1 MGSQTNRRLGSGIV
15 SPFGVLDS
23 GGVDPRRK
31 RTIRLTV
38 ALTAAVLL
46 AGALIYTSFS
56 ASSPAKTPTQLL
68 AGAVPGRSYQLT
80 GKVVPGY
87 TRQGDTLDF
96 RVRDRSGAHAVPVRY
111 TGTVPDPFRAGREV
125 IVTVRKQ
132 GTVFVGER
140 DSLVTKC
147 PSKFTDAPPSA
158 KNT

>member
-23 GGVDPRRK
+23 ARVDPARK

-56 ASSPAKTPTQLL
+56 ASSPAKTPSEL
-68 AGAVPGRSYQLT
+68 AASAVAGRSYQLT

-87 TRQGDTLDF
+87 ARHGDTLDF
-96 RVRDRSGAHAVPVRY
+96 RVRDRS
-111 TGTVPDPFRAGREV
+111 D
-125 IVTVRKQ
+125 
-132 GTVFVGER
+132 
-140 DSLVTKC
+140 
-147 PSKFTDAPPSA
+147 
-158 KNT
+158 